1 MSKYKCKCEDCAEHG
16 GGEEGLPIWMQTFA
30 DMMTLLFA
38 FFVLLYSMS
47 SPDPVK
53 YAAFANSQATQTGGS
68 TDQEMP
74 YEAPKDQAEIKQE
87 LEKLIEEMDMQ
98 DKAKV
103 TQDPRGVALEL
114 DGDVCFGS
122 GSVTLRDEL
131 KQTLDKASAELM
143 SNPKDLRSILI
154 EGHTDNQ
161 DPTGKIAERYPT
173 NWELSSARAANV
185 VNYLIFK
192 EVMPGRLTASG
203 YAHRWPAGATWGE
216 VRSGK
221 VDDNF
226 ISEKN
231 ATTDQRTNNRRIK
244 IIFGV
249 K

>member
-1 MSKYKCKCEDCAEHG
+1 LSKYKCKCEDCSKHG

-47 SPDPVK
+47 TPDPVK

-68 TDQEMP
+68 TDMEMP
-74 YEAPKDQAEIKQE
+74 HEPLKDQSEIKQE
-87 LEKLIEEMDMQ
+87 LEQLIEEMDMQ

-143 SNPKDLRSILI
+143 LNPKDLRSLLI